1 MAKDYTKLKNLAI
14 KLLEKYGVEITFTLP
29 SMKRGNYN
37 TATSTNSGIADIVI
51 RGIGVKLDFT
61 IGEKKNSS
69 ILEGDKKI
77 IFASYDGEELK
88 NGMITTIDGIEY
100 IVVDPGPLR
109 PANTTVIN
117 FAQVRS

>member
-1 MAKDYTKLKNLAI
+1 MAKDYTKLKNLADR
-14 KLLEKYGVEITFTLP
+14 LLEKYGTEITFTMP
-29 SMKRGNYN
+29 SLKRGNYN
-37 TATSTNSGIADIVI
+37 PATSRNVGVADVVI
-51 RGIGVKLDFT
+51 KGVGVKLDFT
-61 IGEKKNSS
+61 INEKKNSS

-77 IFASYDGEELK
+77 IFSSYDGSELK

-109 PANTTVIN
+109 PANITVVN